1 MGSLLR
7 WFVRITSVVIFVVV
21 VATTIAYWFA
31 ARSLPQ
37 YNATWRMAG
46 LENGAE
52 IVRAQGAIP
61 HIFGTTDQ
69 DVFYG
74 LGVAHAQDRL
84 WQMLVLRR
92 TAQGRLSEIFG
103 DRSLRSDDLMRRLDL
118 EAYAEAS
125 YANYSAAARNDLEA
139 YAAGVNGW
147 LDQIAREALGR
158 GAPELFLFEADIA
171 PWRPQDSIA
180 ISMLMALTLSDQA
193 QSDVLR
199 ARAILALDRPERIR
213 DLLPDAPGVGI
224 AALPQYASL
233 FNADPSD
240 FAEITTMPRIENPL
254 YPVAPRGLAGA
265 SNAWAAAPFRATSG
279 ATLLAN
285 DPHLGLSA
293 PSIWYLARLE
303 LASGGVIGA
312 TIPGMPIVAVGRSD
326 RLAWGMTSAY
336 IDDMDLFVEELDPN
350 DPTLYRAGAEFIP
363 FETRQEIIQVADSA
377 PVTITLRNSRNGPVI
392 PATHW
397 DLGTVTPEN
406 HVMALAWTAL
416 NPRNT
421 SLQAGLALM
430 RAQSVDAAIRA
441 TRAHIAPS
449 QNLTLADSAGNIAL
463 QVIGRQPRRNPEMIG
478 QGRIPAQGWLDQ
490 NRWRGMMP
498 AEANPSFVNPE
509 GGIVGNTNNKTID
522 RAFPDHLS
530 YNWGDTQRV
539 LRWQRLMQMR
549 EVHTRD
555 SFIEAQL
562 DPVSA
567 AAVNILPLVGAELW
581 FTSTTAPEGTP
592 ERMRARA
599 LERLADWD
607 GNMNEHMPEPLIYI
621 AWMRA
626 LQQRLIRDDIGPLA
640 DQFYAVEP
648 IFIER
653 VFRNIDGAAVWCDLR
668 TTSRVETCPEIAEAA
683 LDGALLELRET
694 YGANLDSWRWGAAH
708 EAVHRHPVLGQTDL
722 FSWIVNIR
730 QSTSGGPHSLMRGA
744 ISWEGDSPYENRHAA
759 GYRGVYDFADLDSSV
774 FVISTGQSG
783 HPLSRHYDDLSELWR
798 RGEYLPMSLDP
809 TLARA
814 GNLGIT
820 TLIPR

>member
-7 WFVRITSVVIFVVV
+7 FLFQITSAVIALAVLFGAV
-21 VATTIAYWFA
+21 AYWFA
-31 ARSLPQ
+31 ARSLPN
-37 YNATWRMAG
+37 YNATWRMAD
-46 LENGAE
+46 LPNGAE

-61 HIFGTTDQ
+61 HIFGSSDA

-103 DRSLRSDDLMRRLDL
+103 ARSLRSDDLMRRLDL
-118 EAYAEAS
+118 EAYAQTS
-125 YANYSAAARNDLEA
+125 FKNYSAAARADLEA

-158 GAPELFLFEADIA
+158 GAPELFLFEPNIA

-193 QSDVLR
+193 QTDILR

-213 DLLPDAPGVGI
+213 DLMPDAPGTGV
-224 AALPQYASL
+224 AALPDYASL
-233 FNADPSD
+233 FEAAPRD
-240 FAEITTMPRIENPL
+240 FANSTTPVHEDPL

-265 SNAWAAAPFRATSG
+265 SNAWAAAPFRATSN

-293 PSIWYLARLE
+293 PSVWYLARLE
-303 LASGGVIGA
+303 LSTGGVIGA
-312 TIPGMPIVAVGRSD
+312 TIPGMPVVAVGRSD
-326 RLAWGMTSAY
+326 RLAWGLTSSY
-336 IDDMDLFVEELDPN
+336 VDDMDLFVEELDPN
-350 DPTLYRAGAEFIP
+350 DPMRYRAGAEFIP
-363 FETRQEIIQVADSA
+363 FVSRQEIIQVADDT
-377 PVTITLRNSRNGPVI
+377 PVTITLRNSRNGPII

-406 HVMALAWTAL
+406 HVMALSWTAL

-430 RAQSVDAAIRA
+430 RAQSVDAALEA
-441 TRAHIAPS
+441 TATYIAPS
-449 QNLTLADSAGNIAL
+449 QNLTLADADGNIAL

-490 NRWRGMMP
+490 NRWRGVIP
-498 AEANPSFVNPE
+498 EQANPRFVNPE
-509 GGIVGNTNNKTID
+509 GGIVGNTNNKTVD

-549 EVHTRD
+549 TVHTRD

-581 FTSTTAPEGTP
+581 FNQDTAPEGSLT
-592 ERMRARA
+592 RTRARA

-607 GNMNEHMPEPLIYI
+607 GDMNEHMPEPLIYI

-626 LQQRLIRDDIGPLA
+626 LQQRLIRDDLGPLSNA
-640 DQFYAVEP
+640 FYPVEP

-653 VFRNIDGAAVWCDLR
+653 VFRDIEGAAIWCDLR
-668 TTSRVETCPEIAEAA
+668 NTSRIETCAEIAQDA
-683 LDGALLELRET
+683 LDEALQYLTET
-694 YGANLDSWRWGAAH
+694 YGPNLDSWRWGAAH
-708 EAVHRHPVLGQTDL
+708 EAVHRHPVLGGTDL
-722 FSWIVNIR
+722 FSWVVNIR
-730 QSTSGGPHSLMRGA
+730 QPTSGGPHSLMRGA
-744 ISWEGDSPYENRHAA
+744 ISWDGDAPFENRHAA
-759 GYRGVYDFADLDSSV
+759 GYRGVYDFSDLDSSV
-774 FVISTGQSG
+774 FIIATGQSG

-798 RGEYLPMSLDP
+798 RGEYLPMSLDA

-814 GNLGIT
+814 GNLGVT